1 VTIRNSG
8 TVRIAC
14 VQYEQRRI
22 ASFEAFAAR
31 VEFFVRAAADY
42 RADFVVFP
50 EIFTLQLL
58 SATATLLPPAQAVTV
73 LAQDT
78 ERFRSLLASLAEHY
92 RINIVGGSHLARTN
106 AGVRNVCHV
115 ALRDGSLH
123 AREKIHVTPSE
134 RDYWGVGGGDSADII
149 ETDCGP
155 IGVTIC
161 YDSEFPELT
170 RHLVDQGAL
179 LLFVP
184 FCTDTR
190 EGYLRVR
197 YACHARAIENQ
208 CYLALAGNVGNIDGV
223 GNFDIQ
229 YARSCVLTP
238 CDFPFA
244 RDGIAAEAP
253 INTEQLVFA
262 DVSLTALTAAR
273 TNGTVRN
280 LADRRHDLYHVDW
293 RKPD

>member
-1 VTIRNSG
+1 MTARNGG
-8 TVRIAC
+8 TVRVAC
-14 VQYEQRRI
+14 VQYEQQRI
-22 ASFEAFAAR
+22 ASFDALAAR
-31 VEFFVRAAADY
+31 VEFFVRTAADY

-58 SATATLLPPAQAVTV
+58 SAAPTLLPPTEAVNALTR
-73 LAQDT
+73 DT
-78 ERFRSLLASLAEHY
+78 ERFRQLLTTLAKNH
-92 RINIVGGSHLARTN
+92 RINIVGGSHLSQT
-106 AGVRNVCHV
+106 GTDTRNICYV

-123 AREKIHVTPSE
+123 AREKIHATPSE
-134 RDYWGVGGGDSADII
+134 RDYWSVSGGDSADII
-149 ETDCGP
+149 DTDCGP

-161 YDSEFPELT
+161 YDSEFPELA

-229 YARSCVLTP
+229 YAQSCILTP

-244 RDGIAAEAP
+244 RDGIAAEAAA
-253 INTEQLVFA
+253 NAEQLVFA
-262 DVSLTALTAAR
+262 DLSLETLAAAR
-273 TNGTVRN
+273 ANGTVRN
-280 LADRRHDLYHVDW
+280 LADRRLDLYRVDW
-293 RKPD
+293 RKPG